1 MHTELFT
8 TQWYIKSHYQWQI
21 LYNENLFLHHK
32 ACCEARTQNSCL
44 DILYTHVSVCSVEK
58 CCIFYAPF
66 LSHLFVFKIHTSVS
80 RLFHKI
86 SFDFKSPSKIDS
98 SHFDFH
104 TQTTFPIRDPISTL
118 QSGRKIFL
126 FWVYCYRYETQD
138 TDVYVT
144 LLTSK
149 RQTKLTPI
157 LYLQVGMAPL
167 RLFCLVSLW

>member
-1 MHTELFT
+1 MRTYF
-8 TQWYIKSHYQWQI
+8 YIIKHAVKPEHKIHVWTFYIPMYQC
-21 LYNENLFLHHK
+21 
-32 ACCEARTQNSCL
+32 A
-44 DILYTHVSVCSVEK
+44 VSRNAAF
-58 CCIFYAPF
+58 FYAPF

-86 SFDFKSPSKIDS
+86 SFDFKSPSRINS
-98 SHFDFH
+98 SHFAFH

-167 RLFCLVSLW
+167 KLFCLVSLW